1 MFIGTQG
8 IETQGIGTQGI
19 GTQGIETQGIGSWD
33 PGHWAATL
41 KKCFFILTC
50 IISRTNQNQQE

>member
-19 GTQGIETQGIGSWD
+19 KTQGIGSWD
-33 PGHWAATL
+33 PWHWAATL

-50 IISRTNQNQQE
+50 NISMTNQNQQE